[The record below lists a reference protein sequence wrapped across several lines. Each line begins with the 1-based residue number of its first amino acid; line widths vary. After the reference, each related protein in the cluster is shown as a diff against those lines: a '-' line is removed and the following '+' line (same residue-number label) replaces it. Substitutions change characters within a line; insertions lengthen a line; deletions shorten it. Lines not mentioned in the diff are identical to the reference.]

1 MSRRLRSDD
10 GIVLIVAMI
19 VLTIVIGMGLG
30 VMALADSQN
39 GPARDERARVSSG
52 GLAEA
57 VLTEQVF
64 QLSRLPWPQSSA
76 GAPAGLCTALAA
88 TPDSCPDATPTGSLA
103 QTFNAATSP
112 DYNGSCPGPAWSSW
126 VADNGAPVTPPTP
139 PPATRKYY
147 STSGLSGMPAYDAN
161 GDGILWVG
169 ASATVRLASGC
180 QTRRVVTQVQAS
192 SSSINFPHN
201 VVTANWLQITGKAKA
216 IVDTTGQH
224 AQPKTIRP
232 GKKKAAPQPAPVQ
245 VRCTTPLPGGIFD
258 PCLVYGKDQVKPN
271 SGAKVPT
278 LPAAMFTPAQLAGF
292 QQQAAAA
299 GTYYTGCPSSLTGKI
314 VVIEDVS
321 SCGAFNNG
329 GNDKNNPG
337 FLIVKRGRLQ
347 LAGKG
352 IFYGLIYHA
361 NLGLANT
368 SLVYLSG
375 SAVVQGGVSVDGLGG
390 VNPATKRTAIIYDA
404 RPFSLPT
411 VRTNAIAVPGT
422 WRELNP
428 SE

>member
-1 MSRRLRSDD
+1 MSRHLRSDD

-76 GAPAGLCTALAA
+76 GAPAGLCTSLAA

-112 DYNGSCPGPAWSSW
+112 DYNGSCSGPAWQSW

-139 PPATRKYY
+139 PPATRQYY

-169 ASATVRLASGC
+169 ASATVKLASGC

-192 SSSINFPHN
+192 SSTINFPHN

-232 GKKKAAPQPAPVQ
+232 AKKKAAPQPAPVQ
-245 VRCTTPLPGGIFD
+245 VRCTTPLPAGILD

-278 LPAAMFTPAQLAGF
+278 LPAAMFTAAQLAGF

-299 GTYYTGCPSSLTGKI
+299 GTYYTGCPGSLTGKI

-329 GNDKNNPG
+329 GNNKNSPG

-361 NLGLANT
+361 NLGAVNT

-390 VNPATKRTAIIYDA
+390 VNPVTKRTAIIYDA

-428 SE
+428 GE

>member
-1 MSRRLRSDD
+1 MSRRLRSDE
-10 GIVLIVAMI
+10 GIAMIVAII

-30 VMALADSQN
+30 VIALADSQQ
-39 GPARDERARVSSG
+39 GPARDERGRVANG

-64 QLSRLPWPQSSA
+64 QLSRLPWPAASV

-88 TPDSCPDATPTGSLA
+88 TPDSCPDTTNLA
-103 QTFNAATSP
+103 QAFNAATSP
-112 DYNGSCPGPAWSSW
+112 DFSGVCPGPTWSSW
-126 VADNGAPVTPPTP
+126 VQDNGPSVVPPTP
-139 PPATRKYY
+139 PPASRQYY
-147 STSGLSGMPAYDAN
+147 STGAMVGMPSYDAN

-169 ASATVRLASGC
+169 ASATVKLASGC

-192 SSSINFPHN
+192 STTINFPHN
-201 VVTANWLQITGKAKA
+201 VVTANWLQITGKKKA
-216 IVDTTGQH
+216 VVDTTGQH
-224 AQPKTIRP
+224 AQPKSIRP
-232 GKKKAAPQPAPVQ
+232 PKKKGAAQPSPVQ
-245 VRCTTPLPGGIFD
+245 VRCTTPLPAGVVD
-258 PCLVYGKDQVKPN
+258 PCLVYTKDQVKPN

-278 LPAAMFTPAQLAGF
+278 LPAQMFTAAQLAGF

-314 VVIEDVS
+314 VVLEDVS
-321 SCGAFNNG
+321 ACGAFNLG

-352 IFYGLIYHA
+352 IFYGFIYHA
-361 NLGLANT
+361 NLGALNT
-368 SLVYLSG
+368 AMISLTG
-375 SAVVQGGVSVDGLGG
+375 NAVIQGGVSVDGLGG

-404 RPFSLPT
+404 RPYSLPT

-422 WRELNP
+422 WRELGP
-428 SE
+428 TE